1 MTVDEQIEVVR
12 ISREAVRDA
21 LDKVRTKSITR
32 VEFLKIAAEE
42 TKKIQALPISKRK
55 NYDANM

>member
-12 ISREAVRDA
+12 ISREVVRDA

-42 TKKIQALPISKRK
+42 TKKIEALPISKK
-55 NYDANM
+55 KKL